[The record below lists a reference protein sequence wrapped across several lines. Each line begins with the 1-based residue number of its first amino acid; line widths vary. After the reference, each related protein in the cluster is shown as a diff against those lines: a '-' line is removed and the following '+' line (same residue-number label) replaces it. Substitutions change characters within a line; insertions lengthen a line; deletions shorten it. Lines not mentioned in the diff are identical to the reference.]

1 LTGYAQEGNVHTVTR
16 EDLTRG
22 YGRERRCRMAPFIAM
37 IMSIGIGTVLG
48 IFALTFGTDSR
59 PTYGD
64 DHAR

>member
-16 EDLTRG
+16 EALIRG

-37 IMSIGIGTVLG
+37 IASIGIATLFG
-48 IFALTFGTDSR
+48 IAALAFGIDSR